1 MRQQELKN
9 MSESGSESSYDDS
22 ESDSGASTTYSS
34 SPGTSREPLIRARPA
49 VRLPS
54 LNLGVSTSATADRGG
69 KCSTRP
75 VQYDLLSSAF
85 VLPRGE
91 LTEARAICSAKL
103 GVKPDRIKFYEL
115 KEVTA
120 LQASA
125 LTGTHVAI
133 RIQDSGM
140 LAAGQREVV
149 MGRLA
154 RCLLATAALA
164 HFASRSIPQS

>member
-1 MRQQELKN
+1 
-9 MSESGSESSYDDS
+9 MSASGSDSSYDDS

-34 SPGTSREPLIRARPA
+34 SPGTSREQLIRARPA
-49 VRLPS
+49 VRLPA
-54 LNLGVSTSATADRGG
+54 LNLAVSTSATTGRGG

-85 VLPRGE
+85 VLPQGE

-115 KEVTA
+115 KEVNT
-120 LQASA
+120 LQAGA

-140 LAAGQREVV
+140 LPKGS
-149 MGRLA
+149 L
-154 RCLLATAALA
+154 
-164 HFASRSIPQS
+164 